1 MTENNK
7 LEELLE
13 QSLKDPSKRA
23 DFVTELLGS
32 TVYVVGKQEMREN
45 PEGKTAPAVKLL
57 HITNKDGEYAVPFFT
72 SRRMLDTFAP
82 GTPFVLETIGFDFF
96 ESVQKSDVV
105 LNPNTKNARPF
116 KKEEIK
122 FILGLK
128 DLVSSG
134 ADVSKGSKIKVNV
147 LKNFPKE
154 LANIL
159 ADFFAKKDNVKK
171 AYLSEIQYENQEA
184 HPIVIVDFEGDK
196 SILFPEIGAVTEEYL
211 KSINGFID
219 IIAYDDEGI
228 SGIMLEKATPIYYQ
242 HKVPAEE

>member
-23 DFVTELLGS
+23 DFITELLGS

-45 PEGKTAPAVKLL
+45 SEGKTVPAVKLL
-57 HITNKDGEYAVPFFT
+57 HITNKDGEYAVPFFS
-72 SRRMLDTFAP
+72 SREMLDTFAP

-96 ESVQKSDVV
+96 ESVQRSDAV
-105 LNPNTKNARPF
+105 LNPNTKIARPF

-128 DLVSSG
+128 DLASAGV
-134 ADVSKGSKIKVNV
+134 DVSRGSKVSVNV

-159 ADFFAKKDNVKK
+159 ADFFAAKDNVKK
-171 AYLSEIQYENQEA
+171 AYLSEIKYENQEA
-184 HPIVIVDFEGDK
+184 HPLVIVDFEGDK
-196 SILFPEIGAVTEEYL
+196 NVLFPEIGAATEEYL
-211 KSINGFID
+211 KSVNGFID
-219 IIAYDDEGI
+219 IISYDDEGI
-228 SGIMLEKATPIYYQ
+228 DGVILEKATPIYYQ